1 MVPAMQG
8 HLALPSETT
17 FSALSTT
24 GPTARLLALP
34 QLDPGLLP
42 TPSAVDEHLARTE
55 QARLAQ
61 LDALPVDPC
70 SVVTAAHRRTVVR
83 ILEQVRT
90 ARLRVREG
98 SYGLCACC
106 STAIDP
112 AALVG
117 QPWLV
122 TCAGCSR

>member
-1 MVPAMQG
+1 M
-8 HLALPSETT
+8 T
-17 FSALSTT
+17 FSTGSTISTT
-24 GPTARLLALP
+24 GPAPHLIALP
-34 QLDPGLLP
+34 QLEPGPLP

-55 QARLAQ
+55 QARQAQ

-98 SYGLCACC
+98 SYGLCAGC
-106 STAIDP
+106 STAIEPDV
-112 AALVG
+112 LVS

>member
-1 MVPAMQG
+1 MI
-8 HLALPSETT
+8 
-17 FSALSTT
+17 FSTT
-24 GPTARLLALP
+24 GPAAHLLALP
-34 QLDPGLLP
+34 QLGAGLLA

-55 QARLAQ
+55 QARQAQ

-83 ILEQVRT
+83 ILEEVRT

-98 SYGLCACC
+98 SYGLCAGC
-106 STAIDP
+106 STALEPD
-112 AALVG
+112 ALEG